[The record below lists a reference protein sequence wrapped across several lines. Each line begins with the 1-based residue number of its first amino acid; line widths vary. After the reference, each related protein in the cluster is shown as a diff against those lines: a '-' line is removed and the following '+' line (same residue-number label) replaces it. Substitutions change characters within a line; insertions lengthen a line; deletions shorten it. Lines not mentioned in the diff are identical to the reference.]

1 MDSGEVSTA
10 VAQFPASIMM
20 VYLLQLLKKSRW
32 FPLMKQ
38 GAGRLN
44 FWVAAAVS
52 GLAAFGVH
60 MSFDPEA
67 RQIIIGLPTLTV
79 FFHALWA
86 WAQSLAMQ
94 HGYYTGVVEA
104 GENRDRVMEAIFDLV
119 KVKKP

>member
-10 VAQFPASIMM
+10 VAQMPASIMM
-20 VYLLQLLKKSRW
+20 VYALQLLKKSKW
-32 FPLMKQ
+32 FPFMKE

-52 GLAAFGVH
+52 GLAAFG
-60 MSFDPEA
+60 ELTIA
-67 RQIIIGLPTLTV
+67 LPTLAV

-119 KVKKP
+119 KGKKL